1 MADINGFDAEQVE
14 PNVDFGAVP
23 AGRYEVMMTESEWQ
37 DNSRGTGRFLKLTFQ
52 ILEGEFKGKPLW
64 DRLNL
69 DNPSEK
75 AVQIAKGSLS
85 AICRAVGVT
94 RPKDTNELHGI
105 PLIVRVDKEEYE
117 PGKWSNPVK
126 AYYPKK
132 AQEETKKLETA
143 GASPAAKPASA
154 PWAKVK

>member
-94 RPKDTNELHGI
+94 RPKDTSELHSI

-117 PGKWSNPVK
+117 QGKWSNPVK

-132 AQEETKKLETA
+132 AQQEETKKLETA
-143 GASPAAKPASA
+143 GASPAKPAAA